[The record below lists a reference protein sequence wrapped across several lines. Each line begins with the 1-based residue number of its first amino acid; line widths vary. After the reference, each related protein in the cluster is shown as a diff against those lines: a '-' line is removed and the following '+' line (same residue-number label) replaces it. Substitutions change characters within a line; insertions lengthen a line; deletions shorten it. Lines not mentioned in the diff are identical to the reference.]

1 MRTLP
6 IALTLSASAFAGVVL
21 VARVPAQERAPLF
34 TDEQRAALVS
44 YWNAPGRYVSD
55 LPETTAGQWG
65 VRLTADGS
73 EWLLRYQRKLTAGK
87 KVPPGQVVTAP
98 EDGATATWE
107 PWLAARIAADRAD
120 AKRTADAAN
129 AQLSGKPTPAPSA
142 SPAPVEVKTPGPIPP
157 SLLAAVG
164 NPPPFARAVLPMR
177 YKVKLDGPD
186 ETYTYVDH
194 VKLPERFAYYR
205 FPLGVVSYG
214 KQLADLSEGER
225 AGLFSRAGFSDS
237 ERKIF
242 CAVSGLEGGFETVQT
257 YDTGFVSVGFIQF
270 VTLAEGKHDLSKVL
284 QDEKKSDPKA
294 FEADFRR
301 FGIDVGI
308 DDALTVID
316 PATGAELVGAEAVR
330 KVIDDKRLL
339 AVFQRA
345 GRRSDAYKISQIKIA
360 RSFYWPAADKIAV
373 TAAGGAKTEGTIGD
387 VVKSEAGLATLLDR
401 KINTGNVRP
410 LEDVVSQVM
419 QAHALK
425 TLPEVTPYER
435 EVIAQLK
442 YRRDFL
448 ASKDLAQPAAPPDPN
463 KKVGKRPNFWQKL
476 WKGLF
481 G

>member
-6 IALTLSASAFAGVVL
+6 IALTLSASAFAGVVF
-21 VARVPAQERAPLF
+21 VARVPAQERPTLF
-34 TDEQRAALVS
+34 TDEQRAALLT
-44 YWNAPGRYVSD
+44 YWNAPGRYASD
-55 LPETTAGQWG
+55 LPDDAASTGPWV
-65 VRLTADGS
+65 VRLTSDGS

-107 PWLAARIAADRAD
+107 PWLAARLAADRAE
-120 AKRTADAAN
+120 ASRTAATAN
-129 AQLSGKPTPAPSA
+129 AQLAVKPAPSP
-142 SPAPVEVKTPGPIPP
+142 SPDGKTPGPIPT
-157 SLLAAVG
+157 SLLATLG

-177 YKVKLDGPD
+177 YKVSLDSPD
-186 ETYTYVDH
+186 ETYSYVDH

-214 KQLADLSEGER
+214 KQLADLPDAER
-225 AGLFSRAGFSDS
+225 SSLFSRAGFSDG

-284 QDEKKSDPKA
+284 QDEKKTDPKA
-294 FEADFRR
+294 YESDFRR
-301 FGIDVGI
+301 FGIDVGT

-316 PATGAELVGAEAVR
+316 PVTGAELFGAEAVR

-345 GRRSDAYKISQIKIA
+345 GRHSDAYKVSQIKVA
-360 RSFYWPAADKIAV
+360 RSFYWPTADKLTVSLAD
-373 TAAGGAKTEGTIGD
+373 GAKVEGTIGD

-401 KINTGNVRP
+401 KINTGNTRP
-410 LEDVVSQVM
+410 LEDVVSGVM
-419 QAHALK
+419 QAHGLK
-425 TLPEVTPYER
+425 TVAEAAPYER
-435 EVIAQLK
+435 EIISQMK

-448 ASKDLAQPAAPPDPN
+448 ASRDLAQPPSPPDPKN
-463 KKVGKRPNFWQKL
+463 PKVGKKPNFWQKL
-476 WKGLF
+476 WKSVF